1 MIFMF
6 LIIII
11 LMIGNDGIDDEQKE
25 DVDNED
31 VW

>member
-11 LMIGNDGIDDEQKE
+11 LMIGNDGIDDEEKE

-31 VW
+31 V